1 MSATGSQ
8 SLPRFIVLAAT
19 LAVAAASYAGVS
31 DRKVSAADGPAGVD
45 PRRLPTGACCYP
57 DGSCQVRPPGQCD
70 GIWIGEGTTCSPNM
84 CQPCAV
90 CGPGPGFIATCP
102 EGDDSLP
109 SAALV
114 GVDLIEP
121 LDCTAD
127 SSLIMS
133 GPVKVHRDA
142 PQGGVIDTEI
152 VSMSLSGGGYTLT
165 AGAGQGHVTLA
176 PSVGQITQDPND
188 VNRATSF
195 FDVFFELDLGD
206 GTYLYNQSALHVAT
220 TIICITPF
228 NEYIHVV
235 DCVELW
241 TSPVPGEGIHV
252 ANLVRPI
259 HDAYPFGACC
269 FPGGAC
275 ETTTTAAVCR
285 DAGGVFRGLGT
296 ICDPNDP
303 CPQPMGACCDD
314 CAEEC
319 SDDVSQ
325 AYCEHIGGRFY
336 PNTLC
341 SAILPPCGE
350 GLGACCHDDGTCE
363 QALCCD
369 CEPTHAGCANVCV
382 GDLNCDG
389 MIDFGDINPFVQYV
403 SNFVG
408 WQAAYPA
415 CNAAN
420 GDINCDG
427 TFGQSS
433 FGDINPFV
441 ALITQCGSGCACPGP
456 GCQGAPRDQ
465 GTYWAGPGTT
475 CQPYPAGGC
484 CTVVVPPGAPH
495 LEGEAD
501 NCAPDVT
508 NGGCNITPAL
518 FTPIENG
525 WTVYGKSGTFSA
537 GDPPVNYR
545 DLDWYQTTT
554 TTPVSFTVTVE
565 AEFDVAVW
573 AARAG
578 PDPGDPCTGWRDVSA
593 VVAPTA
599 ASHNLCTP
607 VQLVTRCLPAG
618 TYWLVV
624 MPAEFS
630 GVRCNSDY
638 KITLEES
645 GMCEVLN
652 SCANC
657 PSGSYVEG
665 TNIGNPGYCDDE
677 PADPD
682 PNGGCDTEP
691 LDPNAFEPL
700 PIPDPPAPFTF
711 CGKLWATGGFR
722 DLDWYVLNLA
732 EFSQVQWTAIT
743 EVPCRATILFQ
754 YLPGGAYGPPAADC
768 SNYYYWAD
776 TLCAPCVPKTWSG
789 TTYYQP
795 GAYWFLVAPEEASGP
810 VFYGYP
816 CPLGAADLG
825 NDYQVTLTVTA
836 FTCASE
842 ILAAPYAYVEAPA
855 DPPCPASGYVDT
867 YNSGC
872 DQAPTGPV
880 LPLPFSTPNG
890 WLGRSGTWLTD
901 PNEPTGLSKDY
912 DWYQFTLTANR
923 RFKVLLYADFPATWE
938 IWKPDDCAYGPIEGL
953 DVPPCFN
960 SGVYTVRCYLPG
972 TYWLR
977 VYPTN
982 VAACGQYY
990 YLALTEA
997 GACSLCNFSCTGT
1010 DLDDPCNDELDYDT
1024 NAGCDDPNG
1033 PPPHF
1038 MTFNCGATYCGRIYA
1053 GLVSGAPYYDPDWF
1067 QITQTN
1073 ATDRRLRLTV
1083 TAEFL
1088 AHVEVYL
1095 SCADYDSGNPLPGLD
1110 AITPLTL
1117 GTACPAVTLTSVNS
1131 YPQGTVAYGRITC
1144 VDQFGNLLTKY
1155 YPCAK
1160 GNNRWKVVT
1169 ACIV

>member
-1 MSATGSQ
+1 MKKLCMLCTLLLGTG
-8 SLPRFIVLAAT
+8 LVLAQT
-19 LAVAAASYAGVS
+19 NDAVATKGESARGPVVPMTVYDTGTQGFVGEDDVLGVPAFAGDANARGGETTCPAGYLAGQDPGACGSTQWYFYTDLMFCNPAPTTCRRVRCENFPDPTHTITKAIGVISWTAVYVDDASNGCSKPSHLFRVRFYQDSAGAPANPTVGFYTEEHEAL
-31 DRKVSAADGPAGVD
+31 AADTGRTVTFATVPATVWLFTFVLD
-45 PRRLPTGACCYP
+45 NPVNLTTGWFSIC
-57 DGSCQVRPPGQCD
+57 
-70 GIWIGEGTTCSPNM
+70 
-84 CQPCAV
+84 
-90 CGPGPGFIATCP
+90 
-102 EGDDSLP
+102 
-109 SAALV
+109 
-114 GVDLIEP
+114 
-121 LDCTAD
+121 
-127 SSLIMS
+127 
-133 GPVKVHRDA
+133 
-142 PQGGVIDTEI
+142 
-152 VSMSLSGGGYTLT
+152 
-165 AGAGQGHVTLA
+165 
-176 PSVGQITQDPND
+176 
-188 VNRATSF
+188 
-195 FDVFFELDLGD
+195 GD
-206 GTYLYNQSALHVAT
+206 GTPGCYHLWEGSAQGDNKFYQWYETDAT
-220 TIICITPF
+220 I
-228 NEYIHVV
+228 
-235 DCVELW
+235 
-241 TSPVPGEGIHV
+241 PG
-252 ANLVRPI
+252 APQTTFCDL
-259 HDAYPFGACC
+259 AYC
-269 FPGGAC
+269 FS
-275 ETTTTAAVCR
+275 EKK
-285 DAGGVFRGLGT
+285 
-296 ICDPNDP
+296 I
-303 CPQPMGACCDD
+303 GACCDECVGGTAGCIED
-314 CAEEC
+314 ASDVYCAG
-319 SDDVSQ
+319 
-325 AYCEHIGGRFY
+325 IGGRWAQG
-336 PNTLC
+336 LAC
-341 SAILPPCGE
+341 ADLVPPCGE
-350 GLGACCHDDGTCE
+350 QTGACCHDDGTCE

-369 CEPTHAGCANVCV
+369 CEPTHAGCTNVCV

-389 MIDFGDINPFVQYV
+389 MIDFGDINPFVQYM

-441 ALITQCGSGCACPGP
+441 ALMTQCGSGCACPGP